1 MLNFFGMKRENIELG
16 CREVCHFR
24 KPFGEHPCAT
34 ANKGDV
40 CIYAS
45 EELQNVYETDS
56 VTVKGNGKKVEIY
69 MDRTQ
74 KVGVLD
80 NGIVT
85 PQF

>member
-1 MLNFFGMKRENIELG
+1 MKVEQVELG

-24 KPFGEHPCAT
+24 KPYGEHPCAT

-40 CIYAS
+40 CIYAA
-45 EELQNVYETDS
+45 EELQNVYEAHP
-56 VTVKGNGKKVEIY
+56 VTVKGDGKKVDIF

-74 KVGVLD
+74 KVGVLV